1 MRFTYADDAPVSN
14 RSTAAKGRGGPLQRV
29 LTLVLGLMAAFAV
42 WEIVTFA
49 QDYWRALHGG

>member
-1 MRFTYADDAPVSN
+1 MRFTFADDAPVST
-14 RSTAAKGRGGPLQRV
+14 RSTAKARGGPLQRV
-29 LTLVLGLMAAFAV
+29 LTLVLGLMAAFAA